1 MSGPWHRKTTR
12 QTTHHRAHHL
22 DDYPDQVTIVRSRHP
37 FEGSALNV
45 LGWCHRRGELHLTLV
60 PPDGTRA
67 LVPAAWTDL
76 PIAQHLPRA
85 SPQCARAAF
94 LASYAEL
101 LHARTIVDAL
111 LRQLDAAHTVLPP
124 ESEDSH
130 AAAKLSRPTTSA
142 RGRTRMGGLDKEQR
156 THLVL
161 RLARLIARAIATA
174 GDHNDERTEQD

>member
-1 MSGPWHRKTTR
+1 VSSRRIVRFDPTTYCPAKTTR
-12 QTTHHRAHHL
+12 QTTHHHSHHL
-22 DDYPDQVTIVRSRHP
+22 DGYPDRVTIVRSRHP
-37 FEGSALNV
+37 FEGSALEV

-60 PPDGTRA
+60 LPDGTRA

-76 PIAQHLPRA
+76 SIAQHLPRA

-94 LASYAEL
+94 LASNAEL

-111 LRQLDAAHTVLPP
+111 LRQLDAAPTVLPP

-142 RGRTRMGGLDKEQR
+142 RGHTRMGGPR
-156 THLVL
+156 
-161 RLARLIARAIATA
+161 
-174 GDHNDERTEQD
+174 

>member
-1 MSGPWHRKTTR
+1 M
-12 QTTHHRAHHL
+12 
-22 DDYPDQVTIVRSRHP
+22 
-37 FEGSALNV
+37 

-60 PPDGTRA
+60 LHDGTRA

-94 LASYAEL
+94 LASHAEL
-101 LHARTIVDAL
+101 LHAQTIVDAL

-142 RGRTRMGGLDKEQR
+142 RRTRMGALDKEQR
-156 THLVL
+156 AHLVL
-161 RLARLIARAIATA
+161 RLARAIATA
-174 GDHNDERTEQD
+174 GDHNDERTEQDHR